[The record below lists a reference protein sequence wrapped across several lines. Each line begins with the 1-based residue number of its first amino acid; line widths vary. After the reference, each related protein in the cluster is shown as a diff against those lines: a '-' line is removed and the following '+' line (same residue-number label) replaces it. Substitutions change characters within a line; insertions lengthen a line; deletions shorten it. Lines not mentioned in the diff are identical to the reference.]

1 MNIKLKII
9 SAKEFEKN
17 FKCSIHKNGKLGFS
31 ETAIRKLNIDKNCGL
46 IFGQNEDDLNDK
58 NLYMKITRE
67 QIEDAFKIN
76 KAGQYFYANTKALFD
91 SLELDYQNK
100 TIIYDMLELNNDN
113 EKLYKLIK
121 REVEK
126 KIK

>member
-1 MNIKLKII
+1 MI

-17 FKCSIHKNGKLGFS
+17 FKCSVHKNGKLGFS
-31 ETAIRKLNIDKNCGL
+31 ETAIKKLEIDKGCGL
-46 IFGQNEDDLNDK
+46 IFGLNEEEENDN
-58 NLYMKITRE
+58 NLYMKIIRE

-76 KAGQYFYANTKALFD
+76 KAGLYYYANTKSLFD
-91 SLELDYQNK
+91 SLGLDYKNK
-100 TIIYDMLELNNDN
+100 TIIYDMYEINNSG

-126 KIK
+126 RKK